1 MKKKKVG
8 YGFLLFASII
18 LISGCGK
25 ASNAETPEKK
35 SIASEQAVE
44 KVIVGSVGSDAD
56 IWTFIAKS
64 EAAKEAGIEIEV
76 KNITGGPITNA
87 ATVDGDVDANAFQSI
102 GYLESFNESSPD
114 KLVPIATT
122 YVEPLG
128 IYSEKFESVE
138 DIAEGSTIALADNP
152 SNTTRG
158 LRLLE
163 TAGLI
168 KLKADFDDGIGTP
181 DDIIE
186 NPKSLKFTLIDDL
199 TGPRILPDVDVV
211 LISNTIALEGGLNVL
226 KDSIFHEEA
235 DTALRATINVIVTKE
250 GRENEAALQKLGEL
264 YHSPEVQAYIEE
276 TFDGTKVEVKES
288 IETIWGE

>member
-1 MKKKKVG
+1 MKHKRG
-8 YGFLLFASII
+8 WYGLLLLASVTI
-18 LISGCGK
+18 ISGCGST
-25 ASNAETPEKK
+25 SNAQTP
-35 SIASEQAVE
+35 VE
-44 KVIVGSVGSDAD
+44 KSQNSVKNSETIVVGSVGSDAD

-76 KNITGGPITNA
+76 KNITGGPVTNA
-87 ATVDGDVDANAFQSI
+87 ATVEGDIDANAFQSI
-102 GYLESFNESSPD
+102 GYLESFNESSPE

-128 IYSEKFESVE
+128 IYSEKYASIEEIPSG
-138 DIAEGSTIALADNP
+138 ATIALADNP

-181 DDIIE
+181 SDVIE
-186 NPKSLKFTLIDDL
+186 NPKDLQFTLIDDL
-199 TGPRILPDVDVV
+199 TGPRVLPDVDAV

-226 KDSIFHEEA
+226 KDAIFHEED
-235 DTALRATINVIVTKE
+235 DTAIRATINVIVVKE
-250 GRENEAALQKLGEL
+250 GREKEASLLKLGEL
-264 YHSPEVQAYIEE
+264 YHSPEVQAFIEE
-276 TFDGTKVEVKES
+276 TFDGTKVEVSQS
-288 IETIWGE
+288 IEKVWNQ

>member
-1 MKKKKVG
+1 MKNKKVG
-8 YGFLLFASII
+8 YGLLLLVSIAV
-18 LISGCGK
+18 ISGCGK
-25 ASNAETPEKK
+25 TSSAKTPAKE
-35 SIASEQAVE
+35 SDDLEQSVE

-56 IWTFIAKS
+56 IWNFIAKS
-64 EAAKEAGIEIEV
+64 EAAKEAGLEIEV

-87 ATVDGDVDANAFQSI
+87 ATVDGDIDANAFQSI

-128 IYSEKFESVE
+128 IYSEKFASVDE
-138 DIAEGSTIALADNP
+138 IATGTTIALADNP

-168 KLKADFDDGIGTP
+168 KLKEDFDDGVGTP

-235 DTALRATINVIVTKE
+235 NTAIRTTINVIVVKE

-264 YHSPEVQAYIEE
+264 YHPPEAQKYIEE
-276 TFDGTKVEVKES
+276 TFEGTKVEVKES
-288 IETIWGE
+288 IETIWGK

>member
-1 MKKKKVG
+1 MKNKKIG
-8 YGFLLFASII
+8 YGLLFLASVVV
-18 LISGCGK
+18 ISGCGK
-25 ASNAETPEKK
+25 ASSADTPKDK
-35 SIASEQAVE
+35 VVTSDQKIE
-44 KVIVGSVGSDAD
+44 KVIVGTVGSDAD
-56 IWTFIAKS
+56 IWTFIAQS
-64 EAAKEAGIEIEV
+64 DAAKAAGIEIEV

-87 ATVDGDVDANAFQSI
+87 ATADGDVDANAFQSI
-102 GYLESFNESSPD
+102 GYLESYNESSPE

-128 IYSEKFESVE
+128 IYSEKFQSIEA
-138 DIAEGSTIALADNP
+138 IPNGATIALADNP

-181 DDIIE
+181 ADIIE
-186 NPKSLKFTLIDDL
+186 NPKELEFTLIDDL
-199 TGPRILPDVDVV
+199 TGPRVLPDIDVV

-226 KDSIFHEEA
+226 QDAIFHEEA
-235 DTALRATINVIVTKE
+235 DTAQRSTINVIVVKE
-250 GRENEAALQKLGEL
+250 GREKDAALQKLGEL
-264 YHSPEVQAYIEE
+264 YHSPEAQKYIEE

-288 IETIWGE
+288 IEKVWGK